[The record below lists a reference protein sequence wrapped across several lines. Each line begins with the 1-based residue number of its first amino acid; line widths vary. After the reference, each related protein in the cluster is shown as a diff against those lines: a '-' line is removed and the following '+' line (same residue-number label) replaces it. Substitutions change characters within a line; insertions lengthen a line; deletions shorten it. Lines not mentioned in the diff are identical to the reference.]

1 MPHRASLVTD
11 FDVDGDGLDHAI
23 IVVGAVNPDDRYP
36 ALEKRL
42 RRGPVMARRVAGQR
56 VLVPPAHLLGP
67 VRRREM
73 TPGAVLPADGQR
85 LGVMVR
91 LLGCEPVMPP

>member
-23 IVVGAVNPDDRYP
+23 IVVGAVNRDDRYP

-42 RRGPVMARRVAGQR
+42 RRGPVWLDASPDSECWFRPRIFWARYDDEKDARRG
-56 VLVPPAHLLGP
+56 LT
-67 VRRREM
+67 RRR
-73 TPGAVLPADGQR
+73 PAA
-85 LGVMVR
+85 GVMVR

>member
-1 MPHRASLVTD
+1 MIPISDAAPGESRLVTD

-42 RRGPVMARRVAGQR
+42 RRGPVVARRVAGQR

-67 VRRREM
+67 VRRR
-73 TPGAVLPADGQR
+73 GRRPARSCPETASGWA
-85 LGVMVR
+85 
-91 LLGCEPVMPP
+91 

>member
-42 RRGPVMARRVAGQR
+42 RRGPVVARRVAG
-56 VLVPPAHLLGP
+56 
-67 VRRREM
+67 
-73 TPGAVLPADGQR
+73 
-85 LGVMVR
+85 
-91 LLGCEPVMPP
+91 